1 MLEQEEAKKN
11 KILLIVIAA
20 LLAIIVM
27 VALIFVRSTHP
38 QKQAEREAIQ
48 IAKDHAQLQSADHFY
63 WFTRKKTYFSV
74 TGKNDQGDEIAVII
88 PKNGEKVTVLYQKD
102 GVKEGQIRQ
111 LMETDYKE
119 SNILKV
125 NLGMYNDQPVWEVVA
140 KNDEGLLSY
149 YLLSFK
155 DAEEVKVIKNV

>member
-11 KILLIVIAA
+11 KILLIIVAA
-20 LLAIIVM
+20 LLAIIVII
-27 VALIFVRSTHP
+27 VLFYVRSTHP
-38 QKQAEREAIQ
+38 QKQAEKEAVQ
-48 IAKDHAQLQSADHFY
+48 IAKEHAQLQSADHFY
-63 WFTRKKTYFSV
+63 WLTRKKTYFSV

-111 LMETDYKE
+111 LMKTDYKE

-125 NLGMYNDQPVWEVVA
+125 SLGMFNDQPVWEAVT

-149 YLLSFK
+149 YLLSFEN
-155 DAEEVKVIKNV
+155 AEEIKVIKNV